1 MTETTQRPAVDS
13 GFEPEIVAF
22 SCHYC
27 AYAAADLAGVMRLS
41 YPANV
46 KIVKLPCTGRL
57 DPLYVL
63 QAFERGADGVFV
75 AGCLEGNCH
84 YLTGNTQALRRVRFL
99 KGLLDRVGLGGERL
113 EMFHMSSAEGT
124 RFAEVATEFTERI
137 RRLGPTPVAAG
148 VKRGTADARRGR
160 AQMAV

>member
-1 MTETTQRPAVDS
+1 MSQEDT
-13 GFEPEIVAF
+13 FEPEIVAF
-22 SCHYC
+22 ACHYC

-84 YLTGNTQALRRVRFL
+84 YINGNIQAKKRIRFL
-99 KGLLDRVGLGGERL
+99 KRVLDEIGLGGDRV
-113 EMFHMSSAEGT
+113 EMYNMSSAEGP
-124 RFAEVATEFTERI
+124 RFAQVATEMTERI
-137 RRLGPTPVAAG
+137 RQLGPNPVRRKPVG
-148 VKRGTADARRGR
+148 VA
-160 AQMAV
+160 

>member
-1 MTETTQRPAVDS
+1 MTGEEA
-13 GFEPEIVAF
+13 GGKFEPEVVAF
-22 SCHYC
+22 ACTYC

-84 YLTGNTQALRRVRFL
+84 YMTGNTQAKKRVQFL
-99 KGLLDRVGLGGERL
+99 KRLLDEVGVGAARL
-113 EMFHMSSAEGT
+113 EMYNMSSAQGP
-124 RFAEVATEFTERI
+124 RFAEVATEMTERV
-137 RRLGPTPVAAG
+137 RALGPNPVRRKPVG
-148 VKRGTADARRGR
+148 VA
-160 AQMAV
+160 

>member
-1 MTETTQRPAVDS
+1 MTET
-13 GFEPEIVAF
+13 FEPEIVAF

-41 YPANV
+41 YPPNV

-63 QAFERGADGVFV
+63 QAFEKGADGVFV

-84 YLTGNTQALRRVRFL
+84 YLSGNTQAARRVSFL
-99 KGLLDRVGLGGERL
+99 KKLLDEVGVGGERL

-124 RFAEVATEFTERI
+124 RFAEVATEMTERI
-137 RRLGPTPVAAG
+137 RKLGPTPVRREQLAAS
-148 VKRGTADARRGR
+148 R
-160 AQMAV
+160 

>member
-1 MTETTQRPAVDS
+1 VTET
-13 GFEPEIVAF
+13 FEPEIVAF

-41 YPANV
+41 YPPNV

-63 QAFERGADGVFV
+63 QAFEKGADGVFV

-84 YLTGNTQALRRVRFL
+84 YLSGNTQAARRVSFL
-99 KGLLDRVGLGGERL
+99 KKLLDEVGVGGERL

-124 RFAEVATEFTERI
+124 RFAEVATEMTERI
-137 RRLGPTPVAAG
+137 RKLGPTPVRREQLAAS
-148 VKRGTADARRGR
+148 R
-160 AQMAV
+160 

>member
-1 MTETTQRPAVDS
+1 MTDLVVDT
-13 GFEPEIVAF
+13 FEPEIVAF
-22 SCHYC
+22 ACHYC

-46 KIVKLPCTGRL
+46 KIIKLPCTGRL

-84 YLTGNTQALRRVRFL
+84 YINGNIQAKKRIRFL
-99 KGLLDRVGLGGERL
+99 KRVLDEVGLGGDRV
-113 EMFHMSSAEGT
+113 EMYNMSSAEGP
-124 RFAEVATEFTERI
+124 RFAQVATEMTERV
-137 RRLGPTPVAAG
+137 RRLGPNPVRRKPVG
-148 VKRGTADARRGR
+148 VA
-160 AQMAV
+160 